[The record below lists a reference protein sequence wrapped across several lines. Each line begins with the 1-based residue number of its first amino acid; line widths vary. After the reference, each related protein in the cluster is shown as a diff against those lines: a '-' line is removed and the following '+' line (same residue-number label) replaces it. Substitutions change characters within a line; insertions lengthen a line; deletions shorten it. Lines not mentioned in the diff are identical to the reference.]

1 MGKYILKR
9 VLLLIPSILVVSI
22 ITFAL
27 MRLIPG
33 SAVDVIQSRYSGM
46 GITVEDEEIRAQ
58 LGLDKPAIQ
67 QSSNILSGW
76 GICAGAIWGIP
87 CLNSS
92 RWPPSSPKSCPSPW
106 SWPYLP

>member
-33 SAVDVIQSRYSGM
+33 SAVDVIQSRY
-46 GITVEDEEIRAQ
+46 
-58 LGLDKPAIQ
+58 
-67 QSSNILSGW
+67 
-76 GICAGAIWGIP
+76 
-87 CLNSS
+87 
-92 RWPPSSPKSCPSPW
+92 
-106 SWPYLP
+106 

>member
-1 MGKYILKR
+1 MGKIYIEAR
-9 VLLLIPSILVVSI
+9 PAVDPSILVVSI

-58 LGLDKPAIQ
+58 LGLDKFTVQ
-67 QSSNILSGW
+67 QYFVWLGDLCR
-76 GICAGAIWGIP
+76 GDLGD
-87 CLNSS
+87 
-92 RWPPSSPKSCPSPW
+92 SPV
-106 SWPYLP
+106 